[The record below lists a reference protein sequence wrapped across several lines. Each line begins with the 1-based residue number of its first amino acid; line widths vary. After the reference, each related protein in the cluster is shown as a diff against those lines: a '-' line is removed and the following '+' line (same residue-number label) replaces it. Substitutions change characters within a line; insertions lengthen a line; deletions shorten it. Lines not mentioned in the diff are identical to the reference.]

1 MSSGAEETRVHID
14 ESENKEAQKLMAARA
29 EIWNHFEKIKV
40 DGVVQ
45 KAKCHYC
52 KTNIAAHPIFNG
64 TSALRK
70 HFHVC
75 KCNPHKNIGDDKQ
88 DVQQVNH

>member
-1 MSSGAEETRVHID
+1 MSSGTGEGE
-14 ESENKEAQKLMAARA
+14 KEARKQMVARS
-29 EIWNHFEKIKV
+29 EIWSHFEKIKV

-45 KAKCHYC
+45 KAKCNYC
-52 KTNIAAHPIFNG
+52 KTDIAAHPIVNC

-75 KCNPHKNIGDDKQ
+75 KCNPHKNIGDDNQ
-88 DVQQVNH
+88 DWLQVNH